1 MTPQMQEYVA
11 GRERQIRMWK
21 WAGPAIALLV
31 LFFFG
36 SLYLLHPLYL
46 DPFFLKQQI
55 ESRQL
60 LPADMALLGVLGNI
74 AFVACG
80 LLILVL
86 LLVTSLSLWNES
98 KLIAIIRSQSGN
110 ALPADSAEG
119 EEGAGPG

>member
-1 MTPQMQEYVA
+1 MQKYVA

-31 LFFFG
+31 VFFFAC
-36 SLYLLHPLYL
+36 LYWLHPLYL

-60 LPADMALLGVLGNI
+60 LPADIALLGVLGNI
-74 AFVACG
+74 AFLACG

-86 LLVTSLSLWNES
+86 LLVTSVSLWNES
-98 KLIAIIRSQSGN
+98 RLIAIIRMQAGN
-110 ALPADSAEG
+110 EAASAARQDGADTGSV
-119 EEGAGPG
+119 